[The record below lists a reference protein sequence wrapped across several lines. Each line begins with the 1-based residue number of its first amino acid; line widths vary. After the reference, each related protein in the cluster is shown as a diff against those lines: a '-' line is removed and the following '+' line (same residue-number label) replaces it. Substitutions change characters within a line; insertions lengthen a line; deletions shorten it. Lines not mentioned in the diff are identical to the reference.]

1 VAGYNSRCPA
11 GKSKTIHFISA
22 LFLLNYQSRS
32 DANFS
37 PARPAGS
44 KSRYERD
51 EDWSA
56 GLNVCDCLR
65 LLAVAKLKA
74 KSGLRLIYQRLYR
87 QSRWATV
94 FYAYFFGDNPEL
106 IKT

>member
-1 VAGYNSRCPA
+1 VAGYYCLCPS
-11 GKSKTIHFISA
+11 GKSKTIRSISA

-37 PARPAGS
+37 PARLAGS

-51 EDWSA
+51 EAWSA

-65 LLAVAKLKA
+65 LLAVAK
-74 KSGLRLIYQRLYR
+74 
-87 QSRWATV
+87 SRYKRDEVWSAANLSKILSQITLGYCN
-94 FYAYFFGDNPEL
+94 F
-106 IKT
+106 